1 MAMQPDIMGARQVQI
16 VLHYSERLKR
26 RLLASQAE
34 SAQRQRD
41 ADEERARLRLQAEA
55 SDEVQRR
62 LAVAE
67 ERIAELQSEQRDMLF
82 KYRRCAGGCI
92 LRRNKENGLRLCS
105 RLAAR
110 HALRIG
116 WLSRATCSSHWMVE
130 TTQARGN

>member
-1 MAMQPDIMGARQVQI
+1 MQI

-62 LAVAE
+62 LAAAE

-82 KYRRCAGGCI
+82 KYRRCAGDC
-92 LRRNKENGLRLCS
+92 LCGEKQEIGFVC
-105 RLAAR
+105 AADSPR
-110 HALRIG
+110 DMFFA
-116 WLSRATCSSHWMVE
+116 SH
-130 TTQARGN
+130 G